1 MVLSDVSIKRP
12 VFATVLSLLLVVLGL
27 AAFLRLQVREYP
39 DIDPPI
45 VSISTTYTGASA
57 EVVENQVTEP
67 LESAVAGI
75 EAIKTINSVSRDERS
90 EITIEFQLGRDIE
103 SAANDVRDKVARALD
118 DLPETVKTPIIAKVD
133 ADARAIIWVAVV
145 SERRTAL
152 ELTDFIDRQLKDRFS
167 LIEGVASVIISGER
181 RYAMRIWL
189 SREEMAARGITVPD
203 IEGALRKQN
212 VELPSGRLESR
223 SRELTVRTDARLAT
237 PETFAA
243 IILKTD
249 AYGYQVRLGE
259 VARVERGAEDERGQ
273 FRVDGRTAVG
283 IGIVRQSKGNTIA
296 VAEGVKAEVA
306 RLAGNIP
313 DDIRLVIGYDES
325 VFIDQSIH
333 EVFHALTVAVVLVVV
348 VIFLFLRSWRATI
361 IPAVAIPVSVT
372 ATFIVLGALGF
383 SINVLT
389 LLALVLTIGLVV
401 DDAIVVLENIDRRI
415 DEGEPPLLAAYR
427 GARQIAFAVI
437 ATTLVLV
444 AVFVPISFM
453 SGTTGRLFTE
463 FGIALAASVIFSGFV
478 ALSLTPMMC
487 SKLLQAK
494 HSHGRLFRWSQA
506 FFDGLNAGYRWLLAR
521 ALAAPLVVLA
531 LGLVVSAAAYGLYQA
546 LPKEFAPIEDRGLAL
561 IPITAPEGS
570 TLAYTANETAKVED
584 IVRPYIEGGEARTVF
599 SIVAPGLA
607 RPAPVNRSLVI
618 VRFKPWK
625 ERARKQ
631 QAIVQEIFPK
641 LLAVPGI
648 RAFAVNPPS
657 LGQRG
662 YQPPVQVVI
671 GGSDYA
677 TVKEWSDRLIERL
690 STNPRLLNLDT
701 DYRLSRPELRVHVDR
716 PRAAALGVPIEDI
729 GRSLQT
735 MLGSREVTTYVDRSR
750 EYKVMVQ
757 ARVEDRVRPADLATI
772 FVRSATTQEL
782 IPLSNLTTLSEVAG
796 PPQLTRMDRL
806 PSITISASLPPGYAL
821 GDALADVERVIA
833 EVLPPLAR
841 IGYKGSSLEYKE
853 ASSSVYITFLL
864 ALLIVFLVLAAQFES
879 YIHPLIIMLAVP
891 LAVTGGLG
899 ALLLTGQSLN
909 IYSQIGMILLIGL
922 MAKNGILIVEFAN
935 QLRDEGMSIHD
946 AVLKASVVRLR
957 PILMTSIATIFGAVP
972 LADATG
978 AGAEARSALGWVVI
992 GGMAV
997 ATVMTL
1003 FLIPALY
1010 LLLARFTKT
1019 TGAIAR
1025 ELGRLDRDVRD
1036 VDLAHRPAP
1045 AE

>member
-27 AAFLRLQVREYP
+27 AAFLRLQIREYP

-75 EAIKTINSVSRDERS
+75 EAIKTISSVSRDERS

-103 SAANDVRDKVARALD
+103 SAAADVRDKVARALD
-118 DLPETVKTPIIAKVD
+118 DLPDEVKTPIIAKVD

-145 SERRTAL
+145 SERRSPL

-189 SREEMAARGITVPD
+189 SREELAARGITVRD
-203 IEGALRKQN
+203 VEDALRKQN

-223 SRELTVRTDARLAT
+223 NRELTVRTDARLGT
-237 PETFAA
+237 PETFAS
-243 IILKTD
+243 IVLKTD

-259 VARVERGAEDERGQ
+259 VAKIERGAENERGQ
-273 FRVDGRTAVG
+273 FRVDGRNAVG
-283 IGIVRQSKGNTIA
+283 VGIVRQSKGNTIA

-313 DDIRLVIGYDES
+313 DDINLVIGYDES

-333 EVFHALTVAVVLVVV
+333 EVFHALSVAVGLVVV
-348 VIFLFLRSWRATI
+348 VIFIFLRSWQATI

-372 ATFIVLGALGF
+372 ATFMVLGAFGF

-453 SGTTGRLFTE
+453 TGTTGRLFTE

-478 ALSLTPMMC
+478 ALTLTPMMC
-487 SKLLQAK
+487 SKLLKTK
-494 HSHGRLFRWSQA
+494 HSHGWLFRLSQK
-506 FFDGLNAGYRWLLAR
+506 FFDGINGGYRFLLVR
-521 ALAAPLVVLA
+521 ALGAPIIVLA
-531 LGLVVSAAAYGLYQA
+531 IGLAVSLSAYAIFGM
-546 LPKEFAPIEDRGLAL
+546 LPKEFAPVEDRGLAL
-561 IPITAPEGS
+561 IPITAPEGA
-570 TLAYTANETAKVED
+570 TLAYTAAETGKIED
-584 IVRPYIEGGEARTVF
+584 IVRPYIERGEARTIF
-599 SIVAPGLA
+599 SIVSPGLA

-618 VRFKPWK
+618 VRFRPWK
-625 ERARKQ
+625 ERARSQ
-631 QAIVQEIFPK
+631 QKIVQEIFPK

-662 YQPPVQVVI
+662 FQPPVQVVL

-677 TVKEWSDRLIERL
+677 TVKEWADRLVDRL
-690 STNPRLLNLDT
+690 QANPRLLNLDT
-701 DYRLSRPELRVHVDR
+701 DYRVTRPELRVHVDR
-716 PRAAALGVPIEDI
+716 PKAAALGVPIEDI
-729 GRSLQT
+729 GRTLET

-757 ARVEDRVRPADLATI
+757 ARAEDRVRPADLATI
-772 FVRSATTQEL
+772 FVRSATTPQL
-782 IPLSNLTTLSEVAG
+782 IPLSNLVSLSEVAG
-796 PPQLTRMDRL
+796 PPQLTRTDRL
-806 PSITISASLPPGYAL
+806 PSITVSASLPPDYAL
-821 GDALADVERVIA
+821 GSALADIEAVIA

-841 IGYKGSSLEYKE
+841 ITYKGSSLEYKE
-853 ASSSVYITFLL
+853 ASASVFVTFAL
-864 ALLIVFLVLAAQFES
+864 ALLVVFLVLAAQFES
-879 YIHPLIIMLAVP
+879 YVHPLIIMLAVP

-935 QLRDEGMSIHD
+935 QLRDEGLSIRD

-972 LADATG
+972 LAQATG

-992 GGMAV
+992 GGMALS
-997 ATVMTL
+997 TVMTL

-1010 LLLARFTKT
+1010 LLLAGFTKA
-1019 TGAIAR
+1019 TGTIAR
-1025 ELGRLDRDVRD
+1025 EIGRLDAGVRD

>member
-12 VFATVLSLLLVVLGL
+12 VFATVLSLLLLVLGL
-27 AAFLRLQVREYP
+27 AAFLRLQIREYP

-45 VSISTTYTGASA
+45 VSISTNYTGASA

-75 EAIKTINSVSRDERS
+75 EAIKIINSVSRDERS
-90 EITIEFQLGRDIE
+90 EITIEFHLGRDIE
-103 SAANDVRDKVARALD
+103 SAANDVRDKVSRVLN
-118 DLPETVKTPIIAKVD
+118 DLPDGVKTPVIAKVD

-145 SERRTAL
+145 SDQRSAL
-152 ELTDFIDRQLKDRFS
+152 ELSDFIDRQLKDRFS

-189 SREEMAARGITVPD
+189 SREEMAARALTVAD
-203 IEGALRKQN
+203 IETALRKQN

-223 SRELTVRTDARLAT
+223 NRELTVRTDARLAT
-237 PETFAA
+237 PETFAS
-243 IILKTD
+243 IVLKTD

-259 VARVERGAEDERGQ
+259 VARIERGAEDERGQ

-283 IGIVRQSKGNTIA
+283 MGIVRQSKGNTIA
-296 VAEGVKAEVA
+296 VAEGVKAEVE

-333 EVFHALTVAVVLVVV
+333 EVFHALSVAVGLVVV

-361 IPAVAIPVSVT
+361 IPAVAIPVSVI
-372 ATFIVLGALGF
+372 ATFMVLGAMGF

-437 ATTLVLV
+437 ATTAVLV

-453 SGTTGRLFTE
+453 TGTTGRLFTE

-487 SKLLQAK
+487 SKLLRAK
-494 HSHGRLFRWSQA
+494 QSHGLLFRASQR
-506 FFDGLNAGYRWLLAR
+506 FFDGLTDGYHWLLAR

-531 LGLVVSAAAYGLYQA
+531 LAVAVSATAYGFYQA
-546 LPKEFAPIEDRGLAL
+546 LPKEFAPVEDRGIAL

-570 TLAYTANETAKVED
+570 SLAYTAEETRKVEE
-584 IVRPYIEGGEARTVF
+584 IIRPYIERGEARSIF
-599 SIVAPGLA
+599 SIVAPGLS
-607 RPAPVNRSLVI
+607 RPAPVNRSLI
-618 VRFKPWK
+618 ILRFKPWK
-625 ERARKQ
+625 ERTRKQ

-671 GGSDYA
+671 GGSDYE
-677 TVKEWSDRLIERL
+677 TVKGWADQLIERL

-701 DYRLSRPELRVHVDR
+701 DYRLTRPELRVHVDR
-716 PRAAALGVPIEDI
+716 PKAAALGVPIEDI
-729 GRSLQT
+729 GRTLET

-757 ARVEDRVRPADLATI
+757 ARAEDRVRPADLATI
-772 FVRSATTQEL
+772 FVRSATTQQL
-782 IPLSNLTTLSEVAG
+782 IPLSNLTTLTEVAG

-806 PSITISASLPPGYAL
+806 PSITVSASLPPGYAL
-821 GDALADVERVIA
+821 GDALADIERATA

-841 IGYKGSSLEYKE
+841 VGYKGASLEYKE
-853 ASSSVYITFLL
+853 ASSSVYVTFAL

-899 ALLLTGQSLN
+899 ALVLTGQSLN

-935 QLRDEGMSIHD
+935 QLRDEGMTIHD

-972 LADATG
+972 LADASG

-997 ATVMTL
+997 STLMTL
-1003 FLIPALY
+1003 FLVPALY
-1010 LLLARFTKT
+1010 LLLARYTKT

-1025 ELGRLDRDVRD
+1025 ELGQLDRNVRD